1 PGADADVRRALV
13 MALDLGQL
21 SAVNSGG
28 LGSGATGLLP
38 VPRICPGDTM
48 AGAVPGHDTDRAK
61 ALLDRAGW
69 AVGADGVRSK
79 GGTRL
84 ALSLLHLSN
93 QPQTSASAEYIA
105 AQWKGLG
112 VEVTL
117 DQKPS
122 DQVASGLL
130 GGTVSWGAA
139 LIIINVSTPAA
150 LAPFFSGATPPDGQN
165 FAAVT
170 NDRYRTLAEQAV
182 RKTGTQGC
190 ADWNAAEAA
199 LIEDAAVTPLSMS
212 PNLWWGKNA
221 TFTVNDATNTIV
233 PTSVRLLAP

>member
-1 PGADADVRRALV
+1 MKLGTIVGLWVVVGGAFY
-13 MALDLGQL
+13 
-21 SAVNSGG
+21 S
-28 LGSGATGLLP
+28 
-38 VPRICPGDTM
+38 
-48 AGAVPGHDTDRAK
+48 
-61 ALLDRAGW
+61 GW

-170 NDRYRTLAEQAV
+170 NDRYRTLAAS
-182 RKTGTQGC
+182 
-190 ADWNAAEAA
+190 A
-199 LIEDAAVTPLSMS
+199 
-212 PNLWWGKNA
+212 
-221 TFTVNDATNTIV
+221 
-233 PTSVRLLAP
+233 